1 MTSQVTRKQ
10 FLHSGTKAVAAM
22 AVGAG
27 ALSLVSKSPTTAG
40 TSFTPWPWP
49 YQSLD
54 IEVVRDYGHQAFW
67 SGKGCSFGAFYA
79 LVRALAEKVGEPY
92 TSFPSEIMIYGHG
105 GGAGWGGT
113 CGAING
119 AAALISMVCL
129 KARSDVLVSELFG
142 WYSQVKFPSDISN
155 DRASTHT
162 FTENRCDKILPQ
174 NVSGSILCHVS
185 NAEWVKLAQY
195 KTGSLERK
203 ERCGRLTADC
213 AAYAAQ
219 ILNDELA
226 GTFTPLYVPPESV
239 AGCQTCHGAAATDT
253 VAAKME
259 CKQCHG
265 DPHAHSAV
273 AAMAGAPATYH
284 LGQNYPNPF
293 NPSTRISFSLPK
305 EEKVDLAIYDVHGRL
320 TRTLIDYQEHA
331 PGSYVV
337 DWDGSDNN
345 GRRVSSGV
353 YFTRMQAGTFSET
366 KKMNL
371 VK

>member
-1 MTSQVTRKQ
+1 MATPLTRKE
-10 FLHSGTKAVAAM
+10 FLQNSTKAVAAM

-27 ALSLVSKSPTTAG
+27 ALSLVTKSSITAG
-40 TSFTPWPWP
+40 TAYTPWPWP
-49 YQSLD
+49 YQALD
-54 IEVVRDYGHQAFW
+54 IEVVRNYAHQAFW
-67 SGKGCSFGAFYA
+67 SGKGCSYGAFYG
-79 LVRALAEKVGEPY
+79 LVRALAEKIGEPY
-92 TSFPSEIMIYGHG
+92 SSFPSEIMIYGHG

-129 KARSDVLVSELFG
+129 KARSDVLISELFG
-142 WYSQVKFPSDISN
+142 WYTQVKFPSDISN
-155 DRASTHT
+155 DRAVSHT
-162 FTENRCDKILPQ
+162 FTENRYDKALPQ

-185 NAEWVKLAQY
+185 NAEWVKLALF
-195 KTGSLERK
+195 KTGSTERK

-226 GTFTPLYVPPESV
+226 GTFTPLYVPPTAI
-239 AGCQTCHGAAATDT
+239 AGCMTCHGASATDT

-265 DPHAHSAV
+265 DPHVSSAV
-273 AAMAGAPATYH
+273 AAMTGAPATYH
-284 LGQNYPNPF
+284 LEQNYPNPF
-293 NPSTRISFSLPK
+293 NPSTRIAFSLPK
-305 EEKVDLAIYDVHGRL
+305 AEKVDLAVYDVHGRIV
-320 TRTLIDYQEHA
+320 RNLIDYTDHA
-331 PGSYVV
+331 AGSYVV
-337 DWDGSDNN
+337 DWNGTDNS
-345 GRRVSSGV
+345 GRKVASGI